1 MAPTEKELRWAKEN
15 NVTLAC
21 AGGKEDIASL
31 RTVLDFAFVTEELI
45 LGLKCGIIIVTDL
58 LEKSFRVQ
66 VSTLGRKS
74 MHKKDLMMSKFD
86 NVYKYI

>member
-15 NVTLAC
+15 NVMLAC

-45 LGLKCGIIIVTDL
+45 LGLKCGIIIVADL
-58 LEKSFRVQ
+58 LENSFRLKVCT
-66 VSTLGRKS
+66 VGRKS
-74 MHKKDLMMSKFD
+74 IHKKT
-86 NVYKYI
+86 